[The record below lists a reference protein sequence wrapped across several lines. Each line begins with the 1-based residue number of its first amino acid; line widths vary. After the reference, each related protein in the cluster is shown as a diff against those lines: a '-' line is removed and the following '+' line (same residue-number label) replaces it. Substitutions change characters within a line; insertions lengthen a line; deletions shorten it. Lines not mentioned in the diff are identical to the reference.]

1 MDVVKRIDDIIANF
15 ENQKTDSRDFSLKLQ
30 GGIEA
35 LTLLKNDL
43 SQPEAKPNVEATKAV
58 KKRGR
63 PKKETGGEGS
73 TVPQG

>member
-15 ENQKTDSRDFSLKLQ
+15 ETQKTDSRDFSLKLQ

-35 LTLLKNDL
+35 LTLLKNDI
-43 SQPEAKPNVEATKAV
+43 SQTEAAPNVEAPKAT

-63 PKKETGGEGS
+63 PKKETSGEGS
-73 TVPQG
+73 TVS